1 MNLMCSLYWYLQIHL
16 SLYNIE
22 CYNIINLSRKGGIS
36 VKKVIKAA
44 LTVTIPV
51 MLGYISVGIA
61 FGLLF
66 QKSGYNFLWAAF
78 MSLTVYS
85 GAMQFIAINL
95 LTSGVGLIEIAL
107 MTLFVNV
114 RHIFYGLSFIDKF
127 KIMGKKKLYMI
138 FSLTDE
144 TYSLLCSSKELV
156 GVSRNSFFFCIAF
169 LNQLYWIIGTLIGSL
184 AGSLITFN
192 TKGIDFAMTA
202 LFVVIFIEQWGTYK
216 NHIPVIIGVT
226 STVLSLLIFGAN
238 NLIMPSMLFITV
250 ALMIFQKQID
260 KGDYKIQEESG
271 NNEF

>member
-1 MNLMCSLYWYLQIHL
+1 MN
-16 SLYNIE
+16 
-22 CYNIINLSRKGGIS
+22 
-36 VKKVIKAA
+36 KVMKAA
-44 LTVTIPV
+44 FTVTIPV
-51 MLGYISVGIA
+51 MLGYLSVGIA

-66 QKSGYNFLWAAF
+66 QKSGYNFLWAALI
-78 MSLTVYS
+78 SITVYS
-85 GAMQFIAINL
+85 GAMQFVAINL

-107 MTLFVNV
+107 MTLFVNI

-127 KIMGKKKLYMI
+127 KVMGKKKLYMI

-169 LNQLYWIIGTLIGSL
+169 LNQLYWVIGTLIGSL

-216 NHIPVIIGVT
+216 NHIPVLIGV
-226 STVLSLLIFGAN
+226 SLTVLSLLIFGAN
-238 NLIMPSMLFITV
+238 NLILPSMLFITI
-250 ALMIFQKQID
+250 ALITFQKQVD
-260 KGDYKIQEESG
+260 KGANKVNEEVV
-271 NNEF
+271 NNEY